1 MLFRQLFDH
10 DSWTY
15 SYLLADEKTREALI
29 IDPVDVQV
37 DNTVRLLG
45 ELDLKLVLSIE
56 THTHADH
63 VTGAGLLRE
72 RTGCLTRVGE
82 QSSAHCAG
90 GTYRDSDILTVGNL
104 HVQVWYTPGHTDD
117 SYSFVLADEEQPMVF
132 AGDTLLIRGCGR
144 TDFQNGNAGQ
154 QYDSLQRLLTLPS
167 HTRVY
172 PAHDYRGWMV
182 SSIEEEAQ
190 HNQRI
195 RLPSRDA
202 FITHM
207 NNLILPNPKLMD
219 VAVPANRL
227 CGKTA
232 FAM

>member
-29 IDPVDVQV
+29 IDSVDMQV
-37 DNTVRLLG
+37 DNTVQLLE
-45 ELDLKLVLSIE
+45 ELNLKLVLSIE

-63 VTGAGLLRE
+63 ITGAGLLRE

-90 GTYRDSDILTVGNL
+90 GTYRDGDILTVGSL
-104 HVQVWYTPGHTDD
+104 RVQVWYTPGHTDD
-117 SYSFVLADEEQPMVF
+117 SYSFLLLDDEQPMVF
-132 AGDTLLIRGCGR
+132 TGDTLLIRGCGR

-154 QYDSLQRLLTLPS
+154 QYDSLQRLLTLPP

-172 PAHDYRGWMV
+172 PAHDYRGWAV
-182 SSIEEEAQ
+182 SSIDEEAQ
-190 HNQRI
+190 HNPRI

-207 NNLILPNPKLMD
+207 NNLKLPNPKLMD

-227 CGKTA
+227 CGKA
-232 FAM
+232 VG